1 MQFDSVSTFFA
12 MGGYG
17 FFVWLAYGFTATVL
31 ILLVLSS
38 IRSHKNIKRQIIQR
52 QKREQKLRQAAQ
64 QQEQQAQQAQQAT
77 EQDESRTNVQANS
90 QTKDSDPKEVLS

>member
-1 MQFDSVSTFFA
+1 MQFDNINAFFA

-17 FFVWLAYGFTATVL
+17 FFVWLAYGFTVTVL

-64 QQEQQAQQAQQAT
+64 QQEQQTT
-77 EQDESRTNVQANS
+77 EQDESQTNAQVNS
-90 QTKDSDPKEVLS
+90 QAKDSDPKEVLS

>member
-1 MQFDSVSTFFA
+1 

-17 FFVWLAYGFTATVL
+17 FFVWLAYGFTVTVL

-64 QQEQQAQQAQQAT
+64 QQEQQTT
-77 EQDESRTNVQANS
+77 EQDESQTNAQVNS
-90 QTKDSDPKEVLS
+90 QAKDSDPKEVLS